1 MSYLSDAFFGLSP
14 WSPPAPTPWSV
25 FGVPAG
31 GAPVQPTDD
40 DQAPPIMGSREEA
53 GGPDMIARYP
63 DGTPILDRND
73 NPMRKPP
80 FADLGLAVQRG
91 QAISDRWLPQRLL
104 TLYGWLRQGGDMD
117 YHRLAGHETDP
128 VRAYRDVSNY
138 LVGAVP
144 AAANVPKWISDL
156 AGSIYALATSD
167 APSGRDQKM
176 WDLGRSDYLNNRLSF
191 PGVQPAGPPMIY
203 PPPLNQDP
211 DRAVPFPGL
220 QPLGSPTIYPSRSV
234 DLWSFPGSP

>member
-1 MSYLSDAFFGLSP
+1 M
-14 WSPPAPTPWSV
+14 
-25 FGVPAG
+25 
-31 GAPVQPTDD
+31 
-40 DQAPPIMGSREEA
+40 
-53 GGPDMIARYP
+53 
-63 DGTPILDRND
+63 
-73 NPMRKPP
+73 
-80 FADLGLAVQRG
+80 
-91 QAISDRWLPQRLL
+91 
-104 TLYGWLRQGGDMD
+104 
-117 YHRLAGHETDP
+117 
-128 VRAYRDVSNY
+128 
-138 LVGAVP
+138 
-144 AAANVPKWISDL
+144 PKWISDL